1 MKKQLLPFV
10 AVVLLGT
17 MKMNAQEIC
26 IFNSGNSMNLDSEY
40 GTALTAG
47 TILGETSSIVAK
59 VGADDNYKPQS
70 ATFSVNGTEIT
81 GGLWGITNPKD
92 ENGGVPATT
101 LNQPT
106 SGAFLLFEAKANGFL
121 YIMHNASSNKAYT
134 VFKEGTPIS
143 YTFAAIGDAST
154 LLGSVYSFILPYE
167 QFGSNVSVEWA
178 EQEFLKATYPDI
190 YAATWKE
197 VTAEDGTTK
206 KIWDPAIKV
215 RNPGVLKFPVSAGCK
230 YIVNAN
236 GSKINA
242 IGFAFN
248 KEDNV
253 TISAN
258 GIKIIG
264 AGDSPAIAKRCA
276 KPEISYADG
285 KISFSS
291 ETEDAQFVSEITAS
305 DAKKYDESTVSL
317 NQTYKVSVYATKPG
331 YVNSETATREI
342 VITGNGKAIVVG
354 DVDGD
359 GKVNVADHVEL
370 TKIIMGQ

>member
-1 MKKQLLPFV
+1 MIKLLTFV
-10 AVVLLGT
+10 AVVLVGT

-47 TILGETSSIVAK
+47 TILGETSRIVAK
-59 VGADDNYKPQS
+59 IGADDIYKPQS
-70 ATFSVNGTEIT
+70 ATFSVNGIEIA
-81 GGLWGITNPKD
+81 GGLQGATNPKD
-92 ENGGVPATT
+92 EDGGVPANT

-106 SGAFLLFEAKANGFL
+106 SGAFLQFEVKTNGFL
-121 YIMHNASSNKAYT
+121 YIMFRASSNKAYT

-154 LLGSVYSFILPYE
+154 LLGSVYSFMLPYVLFE
-167 QFGSNVSVEWA
+167 SNVSVEWA
-178 EQEFLKATYPDI
+178 EQEYLKATYPDI
-190 YAATWKE
+190 YAANWKE
-197 VTAEDGTTK
+197 VTSEDGTTQ

-215 RNPGVLKFPVSAGCK
+215 NGLGVLKFPVSADCK

-236 GSKINA
+236 RSKIIA
-242 IGFAFN
+242 VGFAFN
-248 KEDNV
+248 TEDNL

-258 GIKIIG
+258 GIKIVG
-264 AGDSPAIAKRCA
+264 PGDSPAIAKRCA
-276 KPEISYADG
+276 KPEISYANG

-291 ETEDAQFVSEITAS
+291 ETEGVQFVSEITAS

-317 NQTYKVSVYATKPG
+317 NQTYKVSVYATKQG